1 MGTALVTGAGK
12 RIGRAM
18 ALALGADGW
27 RVAVHYNTSRA
38 DAEAVAEE
46 IRGAGGTAA
55 ALGADLDDP
64 AATDGLVARAEE
76 ALGPVTLLVN
86 NASRFAKDDIA
97 DLTAEGWDANH
108 AVNLRA
114 PALLARDMAARL
126 PDDMHGVI
134 VNLVDQKVWNMN
146 PDFLSYTIAKVGV
159 EGLTRALAMALAPRI
174 RVCGIAPGLTL
185 RSGKQTE
192 AGFARAH
199 GRVLLGRGSTVDDLV
214 GALRYVLAAPAMTGH
229 TLLIDGGQHL
239 QQSDRDVMYRAEPIE
254 DGE

>member
-1 MGTALVTGAGK
+1 
-12 RIGRAM
+12 M

-27 RVAVHYNTSRA
+27 RVAVHYNASRA
-38 DAEAVAEE
+38 DAETVVGE
-46 IRGAGGTAA
+46 IREAGGTAE
-55 ALGADLDDP
+55 ALGADLVDA
-64 AATDGLVARAEE
+64 AATDGLVARAEA

-86 NASRFAKDDIA
+86 NASRFAKDSIE
-97 DLTAEGWDANH
+97 DLTAAGWDANH

-126 PDDMHGVI
+126 PADMRGCV

-146 PDFLSYTIAKVGV
+146 PDFLSYTVAKVGV
-159 EGLTRALAMALAPRI
+159 EGLTQALAMALAPRI

-192 AGFARAH
+192 DGFARAH
-199 GRVLLGRGSTVDDLV
+199 ARVLLGRGSMVEDIV
-214 GALRYVLAAPAMTGH
+214 GALRFILSARAMTGH

-239 QQSDRDVMYRAEPIE
+239 QASERDVMFRNDPTE
-254 DGE
+254 DGS